1 MSLNLLADTRVHGG
15 QLQRFEH
22 YSAACNSNMVGAIF
36 LPSSINNKAAPVLYW
51 LSGLTCSD
59 ENFSQKAG
67 AFALAE
73 ELGLVLVMPDTSPRN
88 LGLPKEDDSYDLGS
102 GAGFYVNATQQ
113 PWAEN
118 YHMFDYI
125 NEELPAFI
133 SSHFA
138 VTEQRSISGHSMGG
152 HGALISALK
161 QPGVYASVS
170 AMAPISSPSLCPW
183 GTKAFTAYLGTD
195 KATWAAWDANQ
206 LIQANQAQGIAPQE
220 LFICQGDADPFYQE
234 QLRPEVFA
242 ATCDGVNYPLL
253 YQCRAGYDHSYYYIS
268 SFIGEHLRYH
278 ARYLGLIV

>member
-1 MSLNLLADTRVHGG
+1 MSLNLLSNTRVHGG

-22 YSAACNSNMVGAIF
+22 YSEACKSNMVAAIF
-36 LPSSINNKAAPVLYW
+36 LPSSSQNKAAPVLYW

-73 ELGLVLVMPDTSPRN
+73 ELGMVLVMPDTSPRN
-88 LGLPKEDDSYDLGS
+88 LSLPNEDDSYDLGS

-118 YHMFDYI
+118 YHMFDYV
-125 NEELPAFI
+125 NKELPALI
-133 SSHFA
+133 GNHYK
-138 VTEQRSISGHSMGG
+138 VTDQRSISGHSMGG
-152 HGALISALK
+152 HGALISALR
-161 QPGVYASVS
+161 QPGAYASVS

-183 GTKAFTAYLGTD
+183 GEKAFAAYLGAD
-195 KATWAAWDANQ
+195 KAAWAAWDANE
-206 LIQANQAQGIAPQE
+206 LVQANQAQGFVAQE

-242 ATCDGVNYPLL
+242 ATCRSHNHPLR
-253 YQCRAGYDHSYYYIS
+253 YACREGYDHSYYYIS

-278 ARYLGLIV
+278 AQHLGLM